1 MYEVFSDINV
11 LEKVTDEDIEKSIIE
26 GHPLRC
32 EIIMAMGCSHKIK
45 YLPYIYPYLNDE
57 RLYIRLRAADS
68 IMWIDGRKGLEKL
81 KEKERQFDET
91 DYEYELSEKALL
103 NAKILRVEKGVE
115 GVREYFFSEDAN
127 EVIQYDLLAY
137 YGRGYPYQ
145 AEDIQL
151 ILELLDGYIEKEMS
165 WIRRLS
171 RGDYSDAVL
180 FTLDSITYA
189 SRNKDLFANL
199 DDSLYEQMYH
209 VFKKITEMRI
219 RMYTKE
225 AMADMTIYMRKEYA
239 IKVLQLLKGK
249 AKGRA
254 QTAYKRA
261 LKFWRLDES
270 SL

>member
-1 MYEVFSDINV
+1 
-11 LEKVTDEDIEKSIIE
+11 
-26 GHPLRC
+26 
-32 EIIMAMGCSHKIK
+32 
-45 YLPYIYPYLNDE
+45 
-57 RLYIRLRAADS
+57 
-68 IMWIDGRKGLEKL
+68 
-81 KEKERQFDET
+81 
-91 DYEYELSEKALL
+91 
-103 NAKILRVEKGVE
+103 
-115 GVREYFFSEDAN
+115 
-127 EVIQYDLLAY
+127 
-137 YGRGYPYQ
+137 
-145 AEDIQL
+145 
-151 ILELLDGYIEKEMS
+151 MS

-171 RGDYSDAVL
+171 RGDYSDAIL
-180 FTLDSITYA
+180 CTLDSITYA

-225 AMADMTIYMRKEYA
+225 AMADMTIYMKKEYA

>member
-1 MYEVFSDINV
+1 M
-11 LEKVTDEDIEKSIIE
+11 VT
-26 GHPLRC
+26 
-32 EIIMAMGCSHKIK
+32 
-45 YLPYIYPYLNDE
+45 
-57 RLYIRLRAADS
+57 
-68 IMWIDGRKGLEKL
+68 
-81 KEKERQFDET
+81 
-91 DYEYELSEKALL
+91 
-103 NAKILRVEKGVE
+103 
-115 GVREYFFSEDAN
+115 
-127 EVIQYDLLAY
+127 
-137 YGRGYPYQ
+137 
-145 AEDIQL
+145 
-151 ILELLDGYIEKEMS
+151 
-165 WIRRLS
+165 
-171 RGDYSDAVL
+171 DYSDAVL

-249 AKGRA
+249 TRGTA